1 MESELSNRLQHVDN
15 LFAELHDQA
24 KIRFVERQGDTLER
38 KLERSDPWAG
48 EFFCQKE
55 RCMPCKTRREI
66 KMRDA
71 AGREMGEPRRI
82 RNIQG

>member
-48 EFFCQKE
+48 EFCQKE
-55 RCMPCKTRREI
+55 MCMPWETRREI
-66 KMRDA
+66 KK
-71 AGREMGEPRRI
+71 GEMLQEERWGSQEE
-82 RNIQG
+82 